1 VLFLIAILTVL
12 RFYAAVPWKG
22 QEISQQGVIR
32 QIQMSQVAPVLQVVA
47 APLWQVMAPWFPA
60 PVNPQL

>member
-1 VLFLIAILTVL
+1 MLLKQAFIFGFADEGSSGE
-12 RFYAAVPWKG
+12 KG
-22 QEISQQGVIR
+22 PGI
-32 QIQMSQVAPVLQVVA
+32 APVLQVVA